1 MRGLSFFQTGPAAQG
16 LVVAF
21 CTLTFRPL
29 MKVID
34 IRPEVF
40 AALDAQRDMAIA
52 KQALDRITSLM
63 TPEWVAAMDAK
74 LASAMR
80 GNASAVSRLK
90 KITDVMDE
98 VAKVREPHVVCKA
111 GCSACCH
118 MQVEMTDVEAER
130 ISRATG
136 TRSQMLAPGRHT
148 TPVEKLGRK
157 DTPCPF
163 LKNNQCSIYDVRP
176 VMCRDMAITGPDA
189 LACSFENM
197 ALFREKDPR
206 AILVPQTK
214 MNPALAAWASIVQ
227 ARRSTLADIRQF
239 FP

>member
-1 MRGLSFFQTGPAAQG
+1 
-16 LVVAF
+16 
-21 CTLTFRPL
+21 

-40 AALDAQRDMAIA
+40 TALDAQRDMAVA
-52 KQALDRITSLM
+52 KQALERITDLM
-63 TPEWVAAMDAK
+63 TPEWAATMDAK
-74 LASAMR
+74 LAAALRSNSSAL
-80 GNASAVSRLK
+80 SKLK

-98 VAKVREPHVVCKA
+98 VAKVRQPHVVCKA

-130 ISRATG
+130 IARSTG
-136 TRSQMLAPGRHT
+136 AKAQSLPPGRHT
-148 TPVEKLGRK
+148 TAVEKLGRK

-163 LKNNQCSIYDVRP
+163 LKDDQCSIYDVRP
-176 VMCRDMAITGPDA
+176 VMCRDMAIAGPDA

-206 AILVPQTK
+206 TILVPQTK
-214 MNPALAAWASIVQ
+214 MNPALAAWASVVRE
-227 ARRSTLADIRQF
+227 RRSTLADIRQF
-239 FP
+239 FS